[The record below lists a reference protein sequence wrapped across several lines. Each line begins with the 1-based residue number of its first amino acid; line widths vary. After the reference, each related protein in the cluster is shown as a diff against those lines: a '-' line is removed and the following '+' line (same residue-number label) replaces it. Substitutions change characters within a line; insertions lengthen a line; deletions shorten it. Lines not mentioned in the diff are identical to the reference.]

1 MIKISNMHKTFLDKT
16 IFKDFNLEVR
26 TGEFVGVYGKSGK
39 GKTTLLNIIGT
50 LEKPDS
56 GEVLIMEKNIENKKT
71 KRQLLRDEIGF
82 IFQNYALIDNETVN
96 NNLEIA
102 LKHKKMSKPEK
113 KEAIHSALVEVGLI
127 GYGEK
132 KVHTLSGG
140 EQQRIAIT
148 RLLLKDPSIIL
159 ADEPT
164 GSLDNE
170 NRDVIISLFKKLHQ
184 KGKTIIV
191 VTHDTSLTHLFSRT
205 IQL

>member
-1 MIKISNMHKTFLDKT
+1 
-16 IFKDFNLEVR
+16 
-26 TGEFVGVYGKSGK
+26 
-39 GKTTLLNIIGT
+39 
-50 LEKPDS
+50 
-56 GEVLIMEKNIENKKT
+56 
-71 KRQLLRDEIGF
+71 
-82 IFQNYALIDNETVN
+82 VN

-102 LKHKKMSKPEK
+102 LKHKKMSKPQK
-113 KEAIHSALVEVGLI
+113 KEAMYSALSEVGLI

-140 EQQRIAIT
+140 EQQRIAIA

-191 VTHDTSLTHLFSRT
+191 VTHDTSLSHLFSRI